1 MAELLGTL
9 VKEKQVLKMA
19 YYPIKC
25 PYCLKTHTNKSVR
38 FNLRDAMVIATR
50 AAKKAEKEDDGED
63 TPVAS
68 LDTFSNSVNDWD
80 NEDNAVQSVSSSAKG
95 KKSKL
100 PKDGYYTVLEL
111 KNIFGE
117 EKVKAEYKSVNALP
131 ALTSTDYDDDLLM
144 RVTITVNEDGKEID
158 KFMTERYCDCDAQ
171 QPKKLSSSSGSVP
184 SYVILLMGSRQSGKT
199 MFLIS
204 LFHSLRKDGG
214 YKLPPSAILNL
225 ETLSDGNAQMPIL
238 KMERD
243 LFTSGILPKSTVD
256 MTNEPLVMDVTLKFE
271 TRAMNKA
278 LLFFRDIPGE
288 YLTDVTSQEIKRIA
302 NQFPKFDGFVLVLD
316 PMTFEEGIFGLGNDD
331 QRYYINRLKEVI
343 VGSVIPNMNGNNISQ
358 PTAVILTKGDKF
370 FERNNITNWR
380 NKGIPPANP
389 VLAAGLN
396 DEIAKRNE
404 SFDKPYFEDVNTGV
418 LQLLDKLSRNVPN
431 FINTQFDNAFF
442 TMVSALGKRAPKI
455 DYANEKVTTPNAISP
470 WRVTDPMLRL
480 LMKLNI
486 IPPYDQTNVRSNP
499 TERPNERQ
507 ARKYRNSGILNEW
520 GEKYCTA
527 WVNIPTDA

>member
-1 MAELLGTL
+1 
-9 VKEKQVLKMA
+9 MA

-25 PYCLKTHTNKSVR
+25 PYCLKTHTNESVL
-38 FNLRDAMVIATR
+38 FNLHDAIVIATR
-50 AAKKAEKEDDGED
+50 AIKETEKEDVGDD
-63 TPVAS
+63 TLAAS
-68 LDTFSNSVNDWD
+68 FDTFSNGDSDWD
-80 NEDNAVQSVSSSAKG
+80 YEDNEVQSVLSSAKG
-95 KKSKL
+95 KKGKL
-100 PKDGYYTVLEL
+100 PKDGSYTVSEL

-117 EKVKAEYKSVNALP
+117 EKVKVEYKSVNALP
-131 ALTSTDYDDDLLM
+131 ALTSTAYDGDLLM

-158 KFMTERYCDCDAQ
+158 KFMTERYCDCDSQ

-199 MFLIS
+199 MFLVS
-204 LFHSLRKDGG
+204 LFHTLRKEGG

-225 ETLSDGNAQMPIL
+225 ETLSDGNAQMPIS

-256 MTNEPLVMDVTLKFE
+256 MTNEPLVMDVTLKFQ
-271 TRAMNKA
+271 TKAMNKA

-316 PMTFEEGIFGLGNDD
+316 PMTFEEGIFGLGDDD
-331 QRYYINRLKEVI
+331 QRYYIDRLKEVI
-343 VGSVIPNMNGNNISQ
+343 VGSVVPNMNGNNILQ

-370 FERNNITNWR
+370 FERNNIINWR

-404 SFDKPYFEDVNTGV
+404 SFDRLYFEDVNIGV
-418 LQLLDKLSRNVPN
+418 LQLLEKLSRNVPN

-442 TMVSALGKRAPKI
+442 TMVSALGKRAPEI
-455 DYANEKVTTPNAISP
+455 DNANEKVITPNAISP

-486 IPPYDQTNVRSNP
+486 IPPYDQTNIRPNP
-499 TERPNERQ
+499 TETPNERQ
-507 ARKYRNSGILNEW
+507 ARRYRNNRILNEW

-527 WVNIPTDA
+527 WVNIPTDAYQNELKGEIE

>member
-1 MAELLGTL
+1 
-9 VKEKQVLKMA
+9 MA

-25 PYCLKTHTNKSVR
+25 PYCLKTHTNESVL
-38 FNLRDAMVIATR
+38 FNLRDAMVTATR
-50 AAKKAEKEDDGED
+50 AAKKVEKEEDGEAE
-63 TPVAS
+63 PAAS
-68 LDTFSNSVNDWD
+68 FDSFSNGGNDWAD
-80 NEDNAVQSVSSSAKG
+80 EDSMVQSVSSSTKG

-100 PKDGYYTVLEL
+100 PKDGYYTISEL

-117 EKVKAEYKSVNALP
+117 ENVKAEYKSVNAVP
-131 ALTSTDYDDDLLM
+131 ALTGTEYDGDLLM
-144 RVTITVNEDGKEID
+144 RVTIAVKEDGQEID
-158 KFMTERYCDCDAQ
+158 KFMTERYCDCDAR
-171 QPKKLSSSSGSVP
+171 QPKKLSASSGSVP

-225 ETLSDGNAQMPIL
+225 EALSDGNAQMPIS

-243 LFTSGILPKSTVD
+243 LFTDGILPKSTVD
-256 MTNEPLVMDVTLKFE
+256 MTNEPLVMDVTLKFQ
-271 TRAMNKA
+271 TKAMNKA

-316 PMTFEEGIFGLGNDD
+316 PITFEEGIFGSGNDD
-331 QRYYINRLKEVI
+331 QRYYIDRLKEVI

-358 PTAVILTKGDKF
+358 PTAIILTKGDKF

-380 NKGIPPANP
+380 NKGIAPANP

-396 DEIAKRNE
+396 DEIARKHE
-404 SFDKPYFEDVNTGV
+404 SFDKSYFEDVNAGV

-442 TMVSALGKRAPKI
+442 TMVSALGKRAPEI
-455 DYANEKVTTPNAISP
+455 DTVNEKVRTPNAISP

-486 IPPYDQTNVRSNP
+486 IPPYDQTNTRINP
-499 TERPNERQ
+499 TERPGERQ
-507 ARKYRNSGILNEW
+507 ARKYRNNGLLNEW